1 MTGLRRVK
9 ELIAALLKQYPR
21 LRGRKRLQL
30 TYTAIKS
37 LEERGEEVTLENVV
51 KEARRIIEETN
62 KDIDWGIKPDEYT
75 EELAAPLLH
84 ELAEIGAVDLSPELL
99 REVARRLRRRATED
113 GQVSV
118 TVGISMLSK
127 PV

>member
-1 MTGLRRVK
+1 MPGLRRVK

-21 LRGRKRLQL
+21 LRERKRLQL

-37 LEERGEEVTLENVV
+37 LEERGAEVTLENVV
-51 KEARRIIEETN
+51 KEARRIIEETS

-75 EELAAPLLH
+75 EEIAAPLLH
-84 ELAEIGAVDLSPELL
+84 ELAEMGAIELSPELL
-99 REVARRLRRRATED
+99 SEVAKRLRKRADREATP
-113 GQVSV
+113 V
-118 TVGISMLSK
+118 TGVAMFTK